1 MAKSP
6 TRKERITIRL
16 SPAQMQC
23 LKELTESLNTSY
35 SMMVRSIIQDFLAR
49 NEDVL
54 ERIITN
60 KSNNHALHQLA
71 EEDTED

>member
-1 MAKSP
+1 MGKP

-23 LKELTESLNTSY
+23 LRELTTSLNTSY

-60 KSNNHALHQLA
+60 KSENYALHQLT
-71 EEDTED
+71 EES